1 MNSAAIMVSAFLKTE
16 GNTAKNRIWNFLIV
30 HSDFDYSMRDIAKF
44 SNVSYT
50 SLKKIWKE
58 FVQRKIVTKTRDV
71 GNAKLYKLNTRNYI
85 VKKFIDYYWAVVS
98 EVVEKELGIK
108 DKEESKEDLK
118 SGHSIRGL
126 AASARGV

>member
-1 MNSAAIMVSAFLKTE
+1 MVSAFLKTE
-16 GNTAKNRIWNFLIV
+16 GNTAKNRIWDFLIV

-58 FVQRKIVTKTRDV
+58 FVQRRIVTKTRDV
-71 GNAKLYKLNTRNYI
+71 GNAKLYKLNTRNHI
-85 VKKFIDYYWAVVS
+85 VRKFIDYYWAVVS
-98 EVVEKELGIK
+98 EVVEKKLGIK

-118 SGHSIRGL
+118 SGSSMRGL
-126 AASARGV
+126 AASARNV